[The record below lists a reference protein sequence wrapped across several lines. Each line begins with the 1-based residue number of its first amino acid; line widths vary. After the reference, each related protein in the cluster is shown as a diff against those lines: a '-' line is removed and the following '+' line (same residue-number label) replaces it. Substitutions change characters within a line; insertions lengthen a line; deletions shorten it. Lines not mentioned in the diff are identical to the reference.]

1 MPTPFPT
8 ITADALVE
16 EFELFFDW
24 EERYQ
29 YLIELGN
36 AMVALPEKYQCE
48 ENRVQGCLSTVW
60 LVCQKST
67 DDPSKLVYSADSD
80 SQLVKGLV
88 AILIQ
93 LYNQK
98 TPDDILQLDIVDVF
112 ARIELTQ
119 HISRSRA
126 NGVHSMIARIKTL
139 ALNFATSENQ

>member
-1 MPTPFPT
+1 LPTVFPT

-36 AMVALPEKYQCE
+36 AMNAFPEEYQCE

-60 LVCQKST
+60 LVCQQTT
-67 DDPSKLVYSADSD
+67 DDPSKLVYIADSD

-88 AILIQ
+88 AILVQ

-98 TPDDILQLDIVDVF
+98 TPDDILQLDIVEVF

-139 ALNFATSENQ
+139 ALNYATSVNQ

>member
-1 MPTPFPT
+1 M
-8 ITADALVE
+8 VE

-36 AMVALPEKYQCE
+36 AMIAFPEKYQCE
-48 ENRVQGCLSTVW
+48 EHRVQGCQSTVW
-60 LVCQKST
+60 LVCQQST

-88 AILIQ
+88 SILVQ

-98 TPDDILQLDIVDVF
+98 TPDDILQLDIVEVF

-126 NGVHSMIARIKTL
+126 NGVHAMIARIKTL
-139 ALNFATSENQ
+139 ALNYATSENQ

>member
-1 MPTPFPT
+1 VATPFPT
-8 ITADALVE
+8 ITADKLVE
-16 EFELFFDW
+16 EFALFFDW

-36 AMVALPEKYQCE
+36 AMAPLPKDYQCE

-60 LVCQKST
+60 VVCQEAP
-67 DDPSKLVYSADSD
+67 DDPGKLVYIADSD

-88 AILIQ
+88 AILVQ

-98 TPDDILQLDIVDVF
+98 SPDDILQLDIVDVF
-112 ARIELTQ
+112 SRIELTQ

-126 NGVHSMIARIKTL
+126 NGVHSMIAQIKTL
-139 ALNFATSENQ
+139 ALSHAASENQ